1 MEKKPSDEAIPKRKR
16 PLNDEPLVIVDDPAD
31 DARDIERMEKGMK
44 IFKIISENYP
54 DWNEIEVQETIFSEI
69 DRCSRNKIDLKTE
82 EILTELSVKFDA
94 EYVSMIPTSR
104 MEKLIDEN
112 NELKAAKLKVRGEV
126 QTVNNILLFKIK
138 TSHLF
143 ED

>member
-1 MEKKPSDEAIPKRKR
+1 MDKKTSDEPNPKRKR
-16 PLNDEPLVIVDDPAD
+16 PLNDEPLVIADDPVD
-31 DARDIERMEKGMK
+31 GTRDMERMEKGMK

-112 NELKAAKLKVRGEV
+112 NELKAANLKV
-126 QTVNNILLFKIK
+126 
-138 TSHLF
+138 
-143 ED
+143 

>member
-1 MEKKPSDEAIPKRKR
+1 MEKKTSDEPIPKRKR

-94 EYVSMIPTSR
+94 EYVSMIPTAR

-112 NELKAAKLKVRGEV
+112 NELKATKLKVRCEV
-126 QTVNNILLFKIK
+126 HTVK
-138 TSHLF
+138 
-143 ED
+143 

>member
-1 MEKKPSDEAIPKRKR
+1 MEKKTSDEPIPKRKR

-69 DRCSRNKIDLKTE
+69 DRCSRNKINLKTE

-94 EYVSMIPTSR
+94 EYVSMIPTAR

-112 NELKAAKLKVRGEV
+112 NELKATKLKVRCEV
-126 QTVNNILLFKIK
+126 HTVK
-138 TSHLF
+138 
-143 ED
+143 

>member
-1 MEKKPSDEAIPKRKR
+1 MEKKTDEPIPKRKR

-94 EYVSMIPTSR
+94 EYVSMIPTAR

-112 NELKAAKLKVRGEV
+112 NELKAAKLKVRCKV
-126 QTVNNILLFKIK
+126 HTVNIRF
-138 TSHLF
+138 
-143 ED
+143 

>member
-1 MEKKPSDEAIPKRKR
+1 MEKKPSDEPIPKRKR

-112 NELKAAKLKVRGEV
+112 NELKAAKLKVRCEV
-126 QTVNNILLFKIK
+126 QTVNNILLFK
-138 TSHLF
+138 
-143 ED
+143 

>member
-1 MEKKPSDEAIPKRKR
+1 MEKKTSDEPIPKRKR

-69 DRCSRNKIDLKTE
+69 DQCSRNKIDLKTE

-94 EYVSMIPTSR
+94 EYVSMIPTAR

-112 NELKAAKLKVRGEV
+112 NELKATKLKVRCEV
-126 QTVNNILLFKIK
+126 HTVK
-138 TSHLF
+138 
-143 ED
+143 